1 MQKKRDY
8 LLKYWMKYYLN
19 IDELGDVTIRTEFV
33 SIKYPDIKYDISLL
47 NDEKL
52 VILMPARPANKLL
65 KKYHGILTEESN
77 SDEGIRLSFSEE
89 KLEEFARDF
98 KIVEKKFPPDKE
110 LVERFLNY
118 HNKKIELKKKRKNI
132 IKKRGIDNRKK

>member
-8 LLKYWMKYYLN
+8 LLKYWMRYYLN

-33 SIKYPDIKYDISLL
+33 SKKYPDIKYDISLL

-52 VILMPARPANKLL
+52 VILAPARPANKLL
-65 KKYHGILTEESN
+65 KKYPEILSEESN
-77 SDEGIRLSFSEE
+77 SDEGIQLSFNED
-89 KLEEFARDF
+89 KLDELAGDF

-118 HNKKIELKKKRKNI
+118 HNKKIELKKKRKKYY
-132 IKKRGIDNRKK
+132 KKAGN